1 MITIKDSIRISVT
14 DDEIKSVMEKART
27 QLFISKRDNLRNRHA
42 NIQYDCILRGY
53 IGEFAITKWMNEQG
67 IFFDKTNY
75 KADGENIDIDF
86 LYKEKN
92 IELKTSLIPDADF
105 TIEKAIENRDIKL
118 IKRENEI
125 INLKGDIHLQIFFNQ
140 RRLAKDEW
148 LASRIID
155 IEEAGIDE
163 LFDKMLARC
172 YRNTA
177 YFVAWIDKQRLIEKF
192 NNLPESDKTW
202 SFKNSQRQFWNCK
215 VINSKKPI
223 DLPEYLKN
231 IIIP

>member
-27 QLFISKRDNLRNRHA
+27 QLFISKRNNLRNRHP

-53 IGEFAITKWMNEQG
+53 IGEFAITKWMNKQG
-67 IFFDKTNY
+67 IFFNKTNY

-86 LYKEKN
+86 LYKGKN

-105 TIEKAIENRDIKL
+105 TIEKAIETRDIKL

-125 INLKGDIHLQIFFNQ
+125 INLKGDMHLQIFFDQ
-140 RRLAKDEW
+140 KRLAKDEW
-148 LASRIID
+148 LAGRIIN
-155 IEEAGIDE
+155 IEKAGIDE

-172 YRNTA
+172 YRNTT
-177 YFVAWIDKQRLIEKF
+177 YFVAWIDKQTLIENF

-231 IIIP
+231 LIVP

>member
-1 MITIKDSIRISVT
+1 MITKLDSICISVI

-75 KADGENIDIDF
+75 KEEGDNVDVDF
-86 LYKEKN
+86 LYKGLN
-92 IELKTSLIPDADF
+92 IELKTSLIPDADYLL
-105 TIEKAIENRDIKL
+105 ENAIAKRDIKL
-118 IKRENEI
+118 IKRAEGIEN
-125 INLKGDIHLQIFFNQ
+125 LQGDIHLQILFNQ
-140 RRLAKDEW
+140 RRSAKDEW

-155 IEEAGIDE
+155 IENTNIEE

-172 YRNTA
+172 YRNTT
-177 YFVAWIDKQRLIEKF
+177 YFVAWIDKETLIE
-192 NNLPESDKTW
+192 NIIRTPEPDQLW
-202 SFKNSQRQFWNCK
+202 SFKESKRQFWNCK
-215 VINSKKPI
+215 IINSKKPI

-231 IIIP
+231 LIIP